1 MTLRPFLL
9 AGIPIIALAAIL
21 FLAPPSLLGLIPES
35 ALPVEDLSFERVI
48 LKPDSIHIEVFNGG
62 PSDIEISQLVI
73 NDALWGGYIE
83 PSDTIERFGRAEITV
98 AFTWIEGEPVN
109 IVLISTN
116 AIKFEHEIEAAIATP
131 VIGAPQIATLALMG
145 VYVGVI
151 PVFLGLLWL
160 PLIRKVAEHWKLF
173 FLSLTVGFLVF
184 IGVDTIIEAI
194 ENSLLVPSAYQG
206 PAILIF
212 GAALTFLGLQYV
224 SERGKSSSQPS
235 DGKGLMRLA
244 YMIALGIGL
253 HNVGE
258 GLAIGSAYA
267 LGEVALGTFLIIGF
281 TVHNLTEGVA
291 IVSPISKRK
300 VMIKDLFFLGL
311 LAGAPTILGTII
323 GGFAFTPLLAT
334 IFLAVA
340 AGAVIQVV
348 YQVGKISLL
357 RDSGWTKPL
366 NLAGLVI
373 GLLIMYVTGL
383 IVG

>member
-1 MTLRPFLL
+1 MTLRPFLI

-21 FLAPPSLLGLIPES
+21 FFAPPSLLGLIPES
-35 ALPVEDLSFERVI
+35 VLPVEDLSFERVI

-62 PSDIEISQLVI
+62 PSELRISQILI
-73 NDALWGGYIE
+73 NDALYGGYIE
-83 PSDTIERFGRAEITV
+83 PDTTIPRFGRAEITV
-98 AFTWIEGEPVN
+98 AYTWIEAEPVN

-184 IGVDTIIEAI
+184 IGVDTILEAI
-194 ENSLLVPSAYQG
+194 ENSLLVPSAFQG

-212 GAALTFLGLQYV
+212 VAALTFLGLQFV
-224 SERGKSSSQPS
+224 SERGKLSQPS
-235 DGKGLMRLA
+235 DGKGLMKLA

-291 IVSPISKRK
+291 IVSPIAKRK
-300 VMIKDLFFLGL
+300 VMIKDLFFLGM
-311 LAGAPTILGTII
+311 LAGAPTILGSII

-348 YQVGKISLL
+348 FQVGKISLL

-366 NLAGLVI
+366 NLSGLVI

>member
-1 MTLRPFLL
+1 MTLKPYLI
-9 AGIPIIALAAIL
+9 AGIPIIAMAAIL
-21 FLAPPSLLGLIPES
+21 FLVPPSLLGLIPES

-48 LKPDSIHIEVFNGG
+48 LKPDSIFIEIFNGG
-62 PSDIEISQLVI
+62 PSEVKISQLLI
-73 NDALWGGYIE
+73 NDALYGGYIE
-83 PSDTIERFGRAEITV
+83 PDSTIPRFGRAEITV
-98 AFTWIEGEPVN
+98 AYTWIEGEPVN

-116 AIKFEHEIEAAIATP
+116 SIKFEHEIEAAIATP
-131 VIGAPQIATLALMG
+131 VIGVPQIATLALMG

-160 PLIRKVAEHWKLF
+160 PLIRKVADRWKLF

-184 IGVDTIIEAI
+184 IGVDTILEAI
-194 ENSLLVPSAYQG
+194 ENALLVPSAFQG

-212 GAALTFLGLQYV
+212 GAVLTFLGLQFV
-224 SERGKSSSQPS
+224 SERGKSSQTS
-235 DGKGLMRLA
+235 DGKGLMKLA

-253 HNVGE
+253 HNLGE

-300 VMIKDLFFLGL
+300 VMIKHLFFLGM
-311 LAGAPTILGTII
+311 LAGAPTILGSII
-323 GGFAFTPLLAT
+323 GGFAFTALLAT
-334 IFLAVA
+334 IFLSVA
-340 AGAVIQVV
+340 AGAVLQVV

-357 RDSGWTKPL
+357 QDRGWTKPL
-366 NLAGLVI
+366 NLLGLVI
-373 GLLIMYVTGL
+373 GLLIMYFTGL
-383 IVG
+383 IVGS